1 MKNRGVITMAL
12 VLMVLLLGVAGLAGL
27 AGLAVYMFGFK
38 PVMTWMLMSIGTL
51 QFGIATSLA
60 AYLIDSERWQK
71 VITGCVGV
79 AVPVEISL
87 GAIGLFRGKDVFTF
101 ALCILQ
107 SWLYILL
114 FVFIVSVIWCAYRL
128 FTE

>member
-1 MKNRGVITMAL
+1 MAL
-12 VLMVLLLGVAGLAGL
+12 VLMVLLLGV

-51 QFGIATSLA
+51 QCGIATSLA
-60 AYLIDSERWQK
+60 AYLINSERWQK

-79 AVPVEISL
+79 VVPVEIGL

-107 SWLYILL
+107 SWIYILL
-114 FVFIVSVIWCAYRL
+114 FVCIVSVIRCAYRL